1 MDFWRGRS
9 WAKIQKFVI
18 RAAVMFLL
26 YILDSSF
33 KQLQTFEAFQK
44 KNLLFLLPEK
54 KKSQGKLKIQK
65 GLEGHNSR
73 TLPSKLPVMPILDF
87 YHQLRYQLRME
98 HVNESATS
106 PCFSSRT
113 ICTHLYEITID

>member
-9 WAKIQKFVI
+9 RAKIQKFVI

-33 KQLQTFEAFQK
+33 KQLKTFEAFQK

-73 TLPSKLPVMPILDF
+73 TPAVKIARHANSRFLSSVAI
-87 YHQLRYQLRME
+87 
-98 HVNESATS
+98 SAQNGT
-106 PCFSSRT
+106 CQ
-113 ICTHLYEITID
+113 